1 MDRAMKIWMAFL
13 GISLLTNGAAFAD
26 ADHDR
31 ARRAVEQG
39 LIMPFKDILAKVQQA
54 YPGQLLEVEL
64 DSEDGVFIYEFE
76 ILSSDG
82 RVVEVVYDARTGELL
97 KENGVKPKR

>member
-1 MDRAMKIWMAFL
+1 MKIWVA
-13 GISLLTNGAAFAD
+13 LLAMCLVTIGVAIAD
-26 ADHDR
+26 SDHDR

-39 LIMPFKDILAKVQQA
+39 LILPFKDILAKVQQA
-54 YPGQLLEVEL
+54 YPGQILKAEL
-64 DSEDGVFIYEFE
+64 DDEDGILVYELK

-97 KENGVKPKR
+97 KAKGLAPKR